1 MQIPSTIEY
10 IVENGDSRIIVFKIK
25 QDVEKLVEFRKISFE
40 IVWWN
45 YSGWKISNKAIKEEN
60 DLSYVYRNKA
70 GYTEKVLVKVLRQ
83 NDTYSIVTNYK
94 KEELQE
100 LGFTNKEIE
109 DMPEIKIYDE
119 ILISK

>member
-25 QDVEKLVEFRKISFE
+25 QDVEKLIEFRKISFE